1 MSLKPSPRAAA
12 ARAVAAVLA
21 GASLDD
27 ALAVEDPA
35 LVGADRGL
43 LRALAYGVLREHA
56 LLAALAAQM
65 IPKPLTAPDVAAL
78 VEVGLFQ
85 LRTMRVSP
93 HAAVSETVAACDILG
108 KGGHRGLVNAVLR
121 RYGREREALEATLP
135 QDEATRWSYPRWL
148 VDAIA
153 RDWGDRTSD
162 VLAAGNEP
170 GPMTLRVNRRRGSV
184 EDYAEALQKAGIE
197 SRRVDGVADAL
208 VVDRSVGIERLPGF
222 AQGLV
227 SVQDASAQLAADVLD
242 AQAGQR
248 VLDACAAPG
257 GKAAHVLERADVEL
271 VAIDRDAQR
280 LARVTQTFARLQLTG
295 QTHAFD
301 AALFADRWNGA
312 PFDRILLDAPC
323 SGTGVIRRH
332 PDIKWLRRETDVA
345 AMASEQLRLLDGLWP
360 LLAPGG
366 VLVYA
371 TCSILAAEGEGVVK
385 QFLLKRADARH
396 EPIEG
401 AWGETRRF
409 GRRIA
414 PGGDFDGFYYA
425 KLRRP

>member
-1 MSLKPSPRAAA
+1 MKVTPRVAA

-27 ALAVEDPA
+27 ALAAEDPE
-35 LVGADRGL
+35 LTGADRGL
-43 LRALAYGVLREHA
+43 LRALAYGVLREHT

-65 IPKPLTAPDVAAL
+65 IAKPLTTAPDVAAL
-78 VEVGLFQ
+78 IEVGLFQ

-93 HAAVSETVAACDILG
+93 HAAVSETVAACEVLG
-108 KGGHRGLVNAVLR
+108 KSGHRGLVNAVLR
-121 RYGREREALEATLP
+121 RYGRERDALEAALP
-135 QDEATRWSYPRWL
+135 KDEVTRWSYPRWL
-148 VDAIA
+148 VDAIR
-153 RDWGDRTSD
+153 RDWAEATES

-184 EDYAEALQKAGIE
+184 DDYAEVLRQAGIE

-208 VVDRSVGIERLPGF
+208 VVDRGVGIERLPGF

-227 SVQDASAQLAADVLD
+227 SVQDASAQLAADVID
-242 AQAGQR
+242 AKAGMR
-248 VLDACAAPG
+248 ILDACAAPG
-257 GKAAHVLERADVEL
+257 GKAAHVLERADVEV
-271 VAIDRDAQR
+271 VALDRDAQR
-280 LARVTQTFARLQLTG
+280 LARVTQTLARLELAA
-295 QTHAFD
+295 QTYAYD
-301 AALFADRWNGA
+301 AALFADRWSGA

-345 AMASEQLRLLDGLWP
+345 AMAAEQLRLLEGLWP

-371 TCSILAAEGEGVVK
+371 TCSVLTVEGEGVIK
-385 QFLLKRADARH
+385 QFLLRHADARH
-396 EPIEG
+396 EPIE
-401 AWGETRRF
+401 ASWGEARRF

-425 KLRRP
+425 KLKKP